1 MHAAGTSS
9 AASTEPKR
17 YEDLSEF
24 AAPTTTLDEKKSGS
38 PKEYIDKAELPNTIE
53 KQDSEATGS
62 PAHEIDHGIPTNFI
76 NSNEIRAPPF
86 LGNAAKRHCS
96 SDSFLE
102 SRSLHDDCYNR
113 NTGHGLTS
121 YESREEDIV
130 QHPEAR
136 SQASSSQEAE
146 GVISNIEQASKL
158 VTELYTLSYLVL
170 FSILGT
176 LSRLGIEALTTYPGS
191 PAAIS
196 GIWVN
201 FSGSLILGFLSED
214 RQLFNL
220 EDNSQS
226 NIPTEIE
233 SDDDQREDGAGETN
247 MSGTVNPSNLETNK
261 AAARKAHMALKK
273 TIPLYIGL
281 ATGFCGSFTSFS
293 TFILDVFLALS
304 NNAPTIISS
313 DKSSSIIPRNGG
325 FSFMAVLAH
334 ITLTICLCLSG
345 LKLGAHIA
353 IAAQSITPAIPIFFM
368 RKILDRTVVVLAWS
382 AWLGAVFMTI
392 WPPDRPS
399 GPAANGNTSWS
410 QETWRGQVLCSL
422 VFSPLGCVG
431 RFYASVLLNGM
442 SSTFPVGTFVV
453 NVFGTIIFGV
463 AWDLQRAPLI
473 SGDVGGGQVGCQVLQ
488 GVQDGFCACFTTV
501 STWILELTSLRRRHA
516 YFYGAMSVGISL
528 CALVAI
534 MGTLLWTRGFSE
546 PACSL

>member
-1 MHAAGTSS
+1 MHAADTGS
-9 AASTEPKR
+9 ATSTESKR
-17 YEDLSEF
+17 YQDLSEF
-24 AAPTTTLDEKKSGS
+24 VAPTTTLDEKKSGS
-38 PKEYIDKAELPNTIE
+38 PEEYVDKAELPNTI
-53 KQDSEATGS
+53 KQRDSEATGS
-62 PAHEIDHGIPTNFI
+62 PAYEIDHGIPTIFT
-76 NSNEIRAPPF
+76 NSNEICAPPH
-86 LGNAAKRHCS
+86 LRNASKRHGRP
-96 SDSFLE
+96 DSFLK
-102 SRSLHDDCYNR
+102 SRSLHDECYNR
-113 NTGHGLTS
+113 NTGPGRTS
-121 YESREEDIV
+121 YETREEHIV

-136 SQASSSQEAE
+136 SQASSQ
-146 GVISNIEQASKL
+146 GGISDIEQASKL
-158 VTELYTLSYLVL
+158 VTELYTFSYLVL

-176 LSRLGIEALTTYPGS
+176 LSRLGIVALTTYPGN

-233 SDDDQREDGAGETN
+233 LDDDPRENRTGETN
-247 MSGTVNPSNLETNK
+247 MGVTVDPSTLETNK
-261 AAARKAHMALKK
+261 AAAKKAHMALKK

-313 DKSSSIIPRNGG
+313 DKSSSIIPRKGG
-325 FSFMAVLAH
+325 FSFMAVLAVV
-334 ITLTICLCLSG
+334 TLTICLCLSG

-353 IAAQSITPAIPIFFM
+353 IATQSITPAIPTFFM

-382 AWLGAVFMTI
+382 AWVGAVFMTI

-399 GPAANGNTSWS
+399 GPAADGNISWS

-473 SGDVGGGQVGCQVLQ
+473 SGNVGGGQLGCQVLQ

-528 CALVAI
+528 CSLIAI